1 MLVKE
6 LRSVKNVEDLVPSDP
21 VKHKARYYVRKYMSR
36 FGELY
41 EPGAAVGGPGGS
53 GEAGPAFEPMEP

>member
-6 LRSVKNVEDLVPSDP
+6 LRSVKRVEDLVPSDP

-41 EPGAAVGGPGGS
+41 VGPAAAGS
-53 GEAGPAFEPMEP
+53 ATDAGPASDPMDV